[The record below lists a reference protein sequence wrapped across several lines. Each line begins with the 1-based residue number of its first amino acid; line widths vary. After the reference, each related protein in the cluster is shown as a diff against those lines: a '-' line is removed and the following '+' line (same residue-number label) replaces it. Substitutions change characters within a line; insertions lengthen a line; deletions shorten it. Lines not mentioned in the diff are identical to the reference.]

1 MKRLSIAI
9 LFLLGSGGLVL
20 AHDLFLK
27 LDIYALAPRARTR
40 VWVFNGTFEQSEAA
54 VARARVVEIVL
65 LTPVGRRRVPV
76 EAWQEEGARSL
87 FEVETGEAGTYVAGV
102 ALAPRE
108 ITLTAEQ
115 FNAYLEHEGLSDM
128 LAWRRQKGELQ
139 KGARERYAKYAK
151 VIFQVGE
158 QRTEAF
164 RQPLGYPVEIV
175 LEEHPLDLQVGGVL
189 RVKCLKDGR
198 PLPQQ
203 VVFAGWE
210 GAAPL
215 RARTDAKGVARFE
228 IKKAGT
234 WYVKFIHMVPA
245 SDSHLE
251 YQSWWATLTFEI
263 APRGDQKGPES
274 EKKSS
279 SHIPHLQV
287 RPDRR
292 GLLARTGKNLSRD

>member
-1 MKRLSIAI
+1 MKRMSIAI
-9 LFLLGSGGLVL
+9 LFLLGSSGVVL

-27 LDIYALAPRARTR
+27 LDIYALAPRARAR

-54 VARARVVEIVL
+54 VARARVVEITL
-65 LTPVGRRRVPV
+65 LTPIGRQHVPV
-76 EAWQEEGARSL
+76 ERWREVGARSL
-87 FEVETGEAGTYVAGV
+87 FEVETEEAGTYVAGV

-115 FNAYLEHEGLSDM
+115 FNAYLEHEGLSEM

-158 QRTEAF
+158 RRTDAF

-189 RVKCLKDGR
+189 RVRCLKDGR

-215 RARTDAKGVARFE
+215 RAQTDAEGIARFE
-228 IKKAGT
+228 IKRAGT
-234 WYVKFIHMVPA
+234 WYVKFIHMVPV
-245 SDSHLE
+245 SDSHIE

-263 APRGDQKGPES
+263 APGGDRKGS
-274 EKKSS
+274 EGEEKST
-279 SHIPHLQV
+279 SHTPPMQLRSEPSQ
-287 RPDRR
+287 
-292 GLLARTGKNLSRD
+292 N